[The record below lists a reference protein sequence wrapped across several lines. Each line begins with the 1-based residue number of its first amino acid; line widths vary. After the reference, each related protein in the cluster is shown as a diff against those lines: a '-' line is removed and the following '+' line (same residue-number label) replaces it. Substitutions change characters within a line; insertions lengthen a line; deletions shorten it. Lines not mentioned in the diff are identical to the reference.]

1 MSNSLRPHGL
11 QHASFPVLICLPE
24 FAQIHVHWVS
34 DVIQPSHPLS
44 SSSPAFNVSQHQDLF
59 QWVRCSHQV
68 AMYWSF
74 TFSISPSNEYSGL
87 ISFRI
92 DWLDLFTVQETLK
105 REYMCIYL
113 HFWFAR
119 PWSLVI
125 AIYMYTHTSMIVLSC
140 WSSNFKCILHILHL
154 YCPTWCNEP
163 IHWKRPWC
171 WERLR
176 AGGEGGHKGWV
187 VWMASPTQ
195 STWVW
200 ANSGR
205 QRRTRKP
212 GVLQS
217 MSSESQIWLS
227 D

>member
-1 MSNSLRPHGL
+1 MSVESVMSSNHLILCPPLLPPSM
-11 QHASFPVLICLPE
+11 FPSIRIFSSELD
-24 FAQIHVHWVS
+24 VHIRW
-34 DVIQPSHPLS
+34 
-44 SSSPAFNVSQHQDLF
+44 
-59 QWVRCSHQV
+59 

-74 TFSISPSNEYSGL
+74 TFSISPSNEYSGP

-140 WSSNFKCILHILHL
+140 WPSNFKCILNILHL

-187 VWMASPTQ
+187 VWTASPTQ
-195 STWVW
+195 LTWVW

-205 QRRTRKP
+205 QWRTGKP